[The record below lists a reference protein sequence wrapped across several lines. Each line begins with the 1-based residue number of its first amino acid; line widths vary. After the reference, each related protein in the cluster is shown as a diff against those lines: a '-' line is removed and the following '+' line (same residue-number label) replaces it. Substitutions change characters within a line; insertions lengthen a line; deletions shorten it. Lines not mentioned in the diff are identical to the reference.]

1 MFGKQKIQQGRHHS
15 LKMILAMGLVVA
27 ALLASAGVFYYY
39 VIFAPKLEQQKLAL
53 EQQKI
58 KQKQEEQKAL
68 KKKQWQA
75 EQRKQVYQNCL
86 NDAEQ
91 SYNNHWA
98 NTCQQIVEQ
107 NQNNLEQCLNDRRV
121 MLNPFKGEAYCLEL
135 FGKTEFNA
143 NCELPVDVADQLERL
158 KAQAQEACVSEAQ
171 RIFNE

>member
-1 MFGKQKIQQGRHHS
+1 MFGKQKIQSAPKQPV
-15 LKMILAMGLVVA
+15 KMMLAIGLVVA
-27 ALLASAGVFYYY
+27 ALFASAGVFYYY
-39 VIFAPKLEQQKLAL
+39 VIFVPKLEQQKLDL

-91 SYNNHWA
+91 SYNNRWA

-143 NCELPVDVADQLERL
+143 NCELPVDVADQLERNRV
-158 KAQAQEACVSEAQ
+158 QAKQTCASEAQ
-171 RIFNE
+171 HMVFQ